1 MVINGESAKVQRRRQ
16 KTAPL
21 PTLFIGEYLAAVTE
35 GKRVAIP
42 KRFREQF
49 GSNDLVI
56 TRGYEGCM
64 VIVAQAQFARLLE
77 GITDVPF
84 ISADK
89 RETSRFLLSGA
100 HEIEPDAQGRIILPE
115 SLVQYAAVSGG
126 DVVFIGVGNWVE
138 VWDKSAWQ
146 EYQKRL
152 TQESVTIADRLLGNV
167 QA

>member
-1 MVINGESAKVQRRRQ
+1 MVNIGEASQSAQRRQ

-49 GSNDLVI
+49 GSKLLVI

-64 VIVAQAQFARLLE
+64 VIVARSQFAQLLE
-77 GITDVPF
+77 GITNVPF

-100 HEIEPDAQGRIILPE
+100 HEIEPDAQGRVILPE
-115 SLVQYAAVSGG
+115 SLVQYASISGN

-138 VWDKSAWQ
+138 LWDKDAWQ
-146 EYQKRL
+146 QYQKRL